1 MVLCS
6 AQRPA
11 QHFAAIAGWMS
22 QSDWELHM
30 ATDNFE
36 SGGED
41 WPDAYR
47 HSHISGREESY
58 GCAVTWWH
66 HEWQQPAF
74 QPYNS
79 LRLQSNAIP
88 GLWKPWEGA
97 FLGMVSMYFDDANL
111 VDWAS
116 SKGA

>member
-1 MVLCS
+1 MAVRLPGGIMGIMNGNN
-6 AQRPA
+6 QR
-11 QHFAAIAGWMS
+11 
-22 QSDWELHM
+22 
-30 ATDNFE
+30 
-36 SGGED
+36 
-41 WPDAYR
+41 
-47 HSHISGREESY
+47 
-58 GCAVTWWH
+58 
-66 HEWQQPAF
+66 F